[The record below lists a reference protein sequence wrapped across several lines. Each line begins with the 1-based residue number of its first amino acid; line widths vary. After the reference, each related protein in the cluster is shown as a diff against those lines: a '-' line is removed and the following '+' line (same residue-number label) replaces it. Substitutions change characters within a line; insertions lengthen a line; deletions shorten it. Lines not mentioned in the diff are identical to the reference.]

1 MIGLRI
7 KRLALAAVIFAFVVI
22 ALGAITRLSDAG
34 LGCPDWPG
42 CYGHLTV
49 PTSVKTVNQIDHLF
63 PQHPI
68 VAHKAW
74 AEMIHRYCAGTLSLL
89 IAAVVFFAIREAKR
103 LKSKKRMTLAI
114 ALLLLLLY
122 QPILGMWT
130 VTWKLLPIVVSQHL
144 LGGFGLLAMLWAHYC
159 LYARSR
165 NNNTGSRITPAAQAV
180 RDDKAGAHVISAS
193 GAVIP
198 APEPGSSNNNTGS
211 RIKSGMTEVK
221 SGMTEVK
228 SGMTR
233 LAIIALVLVIF
244 QITLGA
250 WTSTNYAAIS
260 CATFPFCQIEPWHLD
275 FRHAFSLMSSIGANY
290 DGGLLS
296 DDARRTIQ
304 MVHRVGAMVV
314 TLYLFLFA
322 GLVAWKNQQ
331 NPRAIKLV
339 LFMVTFLLLQ
349 ICLGIAN
356 VMLARPLLIAV
367 LHNLTAASLL
377 LSVVTINIFVLSQRD
392 EPIKVGEMSY
402 A

>member
-1 MIGLRI
+1 MDNLHNTTTSTRQKLIA
-7 KRLALAAVIFAFVVI
+7 RLALMAVIFAFVVI

-49 PTSVKTVNQIDHLF
+49 PTSVKAVNQIDQMF

-103 LKSKKRMTLAI
+103 LKNKKRMTLAI

-159 LYARSR
+159 LYSR
-165 NNNTGSRITPAAQAV
+165 PGV
-180 RDDKAGAHVISAS
+180 
-193 GAVIP
+193 VIP
-198 APEPGSSNNNTGS
+198 APEPGSSQYDMDPGS
-211 RIKSGMTEVK
+211 LPGMTEA
-221 SGMTEVK
+221 K

-260 CATFPFCQIEPWHLD
+260 CATFPFCQIEPWHFD
-275 FRHAFSLMSSIGANY
+275 FRHAFSLISPVGVNY

-296 DDARRTIQ
+296 DDAKRTIQ
-304 MVHRVGAMVV
+304 VVHRFGALMV
-314 TLYLFLFA
+314 TLYLFVFA
-322 GLVAWKNQQ
+322 GMVAWKHQQ
-331 NPRAIKLV
+331 SPRAIKLV
-339 LFMVTFLLLQ
+339 MIMVALLLLQ

-367 LHNLTAASLL
+367 MHNLAAASLL
-377 LSVVTINIFVLSQRD
+377 LSVVSINVFFTSHALPVT
-392 EPIKVGEMSY
+392 EGGAY
-402 A
+402 AEC

>member
-1 MIGLRI
+1 MNSLYI
-7 KRLALAAVIFAFVVI
+7 KRLSLIAVIFAFVVI

-49 PTSVKTVNQIDHLF
+49 PTSVKAVNQIDHMF

-103 LKSKKRMTLAI
+103 LKNKKRMTLAI

-159 LYARSR
+159 LYS
-165 NNNTGSRITPAAQAV
+165 GSRIKSGMTE
-180 RDDKAGAHVISAS
+180 AS
-193 GAVIP
+193 GSVIP
-198 APEPGSSNNNTGS
+198 APEPGSSPL
-211 RIKSGMTEVK
+211 KP
-221 SGMTEVK
+221 
-228 SGMTR
+228 

-244 QITLGA
+244 QIMLGA

-260 CATFPFCQIEPWHLD
+260 CASFPFCQMQPWHLD
-275 FRHAFSLMSSIGANY
+275 FKHAFDLTASIGANY

-296 DDARRTIQ
+296 DNAKRTIQ
-304 MVHRVGAMVV
+304 VVHRFGALMI
-314 TLYLFLFA
+314 TLYLFVFA
-322 GLVAWKNQQ
+322 AMVAWKNQAS
-331 NPRAIKLV
+331 PRTIKLV
-339 LFMVTFLLLQ
+339 MVMMALLVLQ

-377 LSVVTINIFVLSQRD
+377 LSVVALNIQLVAQRS
-392 EPIKVGEMSY
+392 ESISVGEAHY
-402 A
+402 AKC

>member
-1 MIGLRI
+1 MVSLHI

-49 PTSVKTVNQIDHLF
+49 PTSVKAINQIDHLF

-159 LYARSR
+159 LYSR
-165 NNNTGSRITPAAQAV
+165 PGVVVPASDSVIPASEPGSSRHNTGSRI
-180 RDDKAGAHVISAS
+180 
-193 GAVIP
+193 
-198 APEPGSSNNNTGS
+198 
-211 RIKSGMTEVK
+211 
-221 SGMTEVK
+221 K

-233 LAIIALVLVIF
+233 LAIIALILVIF

-260 CATFPFCQIEPWHLD
+260 CATFPFCQIEPWHFD
-275 FRHAFSLMSSIGANY
+275 FRHAFSLTSSIGANY

-296 DDARRTIQ
+296 DDAKRTIQ
-304 MVHRVGAMVV
+304 MVHRFGAMVI

-377 LSVVTINIFVLSQRD
+377 LSVVTINIFLLSQRD
-392 EPIKVGEMSY
+392 EQMKVGGVSY